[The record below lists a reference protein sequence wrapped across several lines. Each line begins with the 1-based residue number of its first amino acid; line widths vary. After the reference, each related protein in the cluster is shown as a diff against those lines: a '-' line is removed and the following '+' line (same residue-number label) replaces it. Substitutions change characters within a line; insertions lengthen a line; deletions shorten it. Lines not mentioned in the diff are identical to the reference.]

1 MEDRRKPKTWS
12 EAVEMAKEILKPFV
26 PEHPRIRLF
35 IGFYVQPAIED
46 SECHYFET
54 IEEALEDAKIQDEIG
69 EAFARVLKQ
78 WEKEGLIKLVN
89 EEDG

>member
-35 IGFYVQPAIED
+35 IGFYVEPAIFAY
-46 SECHYFET
+46 ECPHVET
-54 IEEALEDAKIQDEIG
+54 PEKALEEAKFQDRFAKAI
-69 EAFARVLKQ
+69 VKTLK
-78 WEKEGLIKLVN
+78 
-89 EEDG
+89 EDGGVG